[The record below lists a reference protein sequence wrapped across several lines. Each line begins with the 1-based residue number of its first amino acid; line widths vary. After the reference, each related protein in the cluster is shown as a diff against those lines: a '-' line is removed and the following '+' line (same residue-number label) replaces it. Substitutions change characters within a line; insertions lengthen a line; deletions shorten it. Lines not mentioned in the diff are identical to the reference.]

1 MRTATG
7 LTGPAG
13 RVAPSPGPSARRPA
27 LLLCVL
33 AVLTGILAM
42 HGLTSTPAPPPTAHT
57 THTVR
62 ADHSVRADHTVRAD
76 HAAMAADPGGCA
88 DEGPGDGHGR
98 HADPTCAAAG
108 TSGAPILAAPAAAPD
123 TAPASAAPSWQAAPP
138 ATACG
143 RAPPSLS
150 ELQLLRV

>member
-42 HGLTSTPAPPPTAHT
+42 HGLTSTPAPPSTAHT
-57 THTVR
+57 AHTVR
-62 ADHSVRADHTVRAD
+62 ADHT
-76 HAAMAADPGGCA
+76 AMAADPGGCA
-88 DEGPGDGHGR
+88 DEGPGGGHGR

-108 TSGAPILAAPAAAPD
+108 TSGAPVLAAPAAAPD